1 MQCNICDGTK
11 FLDFNGRVGIMCVS
25 CKSVERTRLVW
36 MYIERLGL
44 HRDSRILH
52 LAPERGIYD
61 KLTKLVAP
69 GNYDV
74 RDIDPAKYPFA
85 KGIRPLD
92 LCKLEALES
101 NSYDLIL
108 HVHVLE
114 HVPCNI
120 AYPLYHLH
128 RALKPGGTHL
138 FLVPFMGGKYDECFQ
153 DIGDAERRRRFGQED
168 HVRRFGVV
176 DVAEHLGK
184 LVELNAKFDAE
195 ADLGA
200 ALLERY
206 NVPRNAWKGLSPHTP
221 ISLKKDQMLFLAS

>member
-1 MQCNICDGTK
+1 MQSAFRRIHFNLIGSRSMQCNICDGTK

-92 LCKLEALES
+92 LCS
-101 NSYDLIL
+101 PNCS
-108 HVHVLE
+108 
-114 HVPCNI
+114 
-120 AYPLYHLH
+120 
-128 RALKPGGTHL
+128 T
-138 FLVPFMGGKYDECFQ
+138 
-153 DIGDAERRRRFGQED
+153 RRGR
-168 HVRRFGVV
+168 
-176 DVAEHLGK
+176 
-184 LVELNAKFDAE
+184 
-195 ADLGA
+195 
-200 ALLERY
+200 
-206 NVPRNAWKGLSPHTP
+206 
-221 ISLKKDQMLFLAS
+221 